1 MIQFVLKFSLLVS
14 LSLSFAQEPASNP
27 QAAQINALK
36 QELESLRKKRDQ
48 VIAQRWSARELSL
61 IHI

>member
-48 VIAQRWSARELSL
+48 VIAQRLSL